1 MRILYLECRSGVAG
15 DMVQGALAGLLED
28 PEELS
33 EMVSRAGIPEVEARV
48 MHAVRR
54 GISGTRVEVLAKGA
68 VEAQGTHGHGHGHSH
83 RRLEDV
89 LGIIDSLSVSDFVK
103 SHSKE
108 IYAEIAGAEARVHG
122 RPVGEVHFHEVGM
135 LDAIADVVGTCMLIE
150 RLAPDRIVASP
161 ICTGFGTVECA
172 HGTIPVPAPA
182 TAILL
187 EGVPAFSGNQ
197 EGEMATPTG
206 VAIVRHFAESFGGMP
221 QMVSEGVGCGF
232 GSREGSTNMVRAFI
246 GEQGSALPTV
256 IQIECNI
263 DDMTPEDLGPV
274 IDLLMAQGARD
285 AYIAQVIMKK
295 GRPGYLLTCVCR
307 PGEADAMARLILER
321 TSTIGVRMHE
331 YRRYQM
337 ESSIVS
343 VHTEFGDVR
352 IKVSEGYGVRKWK
365 AEHDDL
371 VRLSEENGVPVEAVR
386 RAIRFE
392 RPRQAPA
399 SFDNC

>member
-1 MRILYLECRSGVAG
+1 MRILYLECRLGVAG
-15 DMVQGALAGLLED
+15 DMIQGALAGLLED
-28 PEELS
+28 PSELS
-33 EMVSRAGIPEVEARV
+33 EMISRAGIPDVEVNV
-48 MHAVRR
+48 LQAVRR
-54 GISGTRVEVLAKGA
+54 GITGTRVKVLAKG
-68 VEAQGTHGHGHGHSH
+68 EEETQGRSFCHHCHGH
-83 RRLEDV
+83 RKLDEV
-89 LGIIDSLSVSDFVK
+89 LGIIDSLSASDFVK

-108 IYAEIAGAEARVHG
+108 IYAEIAEAEARVHG
-122 RPVGEVHFHEVGM
+122 RPVGEIHFHEVGM
-135 LDAIADVVGTCMLIE
+135 LDAIADVVGTCLLIE

-161 ICTGFGTVECA
+161 VRTGFGTVECA

-187 EGVPAFSGNQ
+187 EGVLAFSGDQ
-197 EGEMATPTG
+197 EGELATPTG

-221 QMVSEGVGCGF
+221 QLASEGVGCGF

-246 GEQGSALPTV
+246 GEQGGTLPTV

-285 AYIAQVIMKK
+285 AYIAQVVMKK

-307 PGEADAMARLILER
+307 PGDADAMARLILER

-337 ESSIVS
+337 ESSIVK

-352 IKVSEGYGVRKWK
+352 VKVSEGYGIRKWK

-371 VRLSEENGVPVEAVR
+371 VRLAEENGVPVEAVR

-392 RPRQAPA
+392 QRRLAPVLP
-399 SFDNC
+399 DNR

>member
-33 EMVSRAGIPEVEARV
+33 EMVSRAGIRDVEVRV
-48 MHAVRR
+48 LQAARR
-54 GISGTRVEVLAKGA
+54 GMSGIRVEVLAMGA
-68 VEAQGTHGHGHGHSH
+68 EESQGLHGHGHSH
-83 RRLEDV
+83 RKLDDV

-182 TAILL
+182 TAVLL
-187 EGVPAFSGNQ
+187 EGVPAFSGDQ
-197 EGEMATPTG
+197 EGELATPTG
-206 VAIVRHFAESFGGMP
+206 VAIVRHFADSFDGMP

-232 GSREGSTNMVRAFI
+232 GSREDSASMVRAFI
-246 GEQGSALPTV
+246 GE
-256 IQIECNI
+256 
-263 DDMTPEDLGPV
+263 
-274 IDLLMAQGARD
+274 
-285 AYIAQVIMKK
+285 
-295 GRPGYLLTCVCR
+295 
-307 PGEADAMARLILER
+307 
-321 TSTIGVRMHE
+321 
-331 YRRYQM
+331 
-337 ESSIVS
+337 
-343 VHTEFGDVR
+343 
-352 IKVSEGYGVRKWK
+352 
-365 AEHDDL
+365 
-371 VRLSEENGVPVEAVR
+371 
-386 RAIRFE
+386 
-392 RPRQAPA
+392 
-399 SFDNC
+399 